1 METELGALQSCVCAG
16 AGLRLVPCHGRSN
29 QNLAIALP
37 RCPRAANSP
46 HQLFLNEEAV
56 FCAFSHPQKR
66 KQGVMGGP
74 DGMAHSEEHPSPPPS
89 GVQVLNCDFWTLLKT
104 PFQFK

>member
-1 METELGALQSCVCAG
+1 MGGLQSCVCAG
-16 AGLRLVPCHGRSN
+16 AGLRLVPGHSRSN

-37 RCPRAANSP
+37 RCPRAATGP

-66 KQGVMGGP
+66 KQGVMEGP
-74 DGMAHSEEHPSPPPS
+74 DGMAHSQEHPSPLF
-89 GVQVLNCDFWTLLKT
+89 GVQVLICDFWTLLKT